1 MILRTATGADAGAL
15 AEIYGHHVLNGTG
28 TFEEVAPTPADM
40 EGRRAAVAALG
51 LPWLV
56 AADAGRVLGYAYAGP
71 YKLRSGYRYTVEDS
85 VYVAPDA
92 MGRGVGKALLT
103 EVLRICEEMGMRQM
117 MAVIG
122 DSGNAGSIALHK
134 SLGFQAAGA
143 GCDLGFKF
151 GRFLDIVW
159 MQKSLGGGSAS
170 APDTPGLALE
180 GH

>member
-1 MILRTATGADAGAL
+1 MILRAATGADASAL
-15 AEIYGHHVLNGTG
+15 AEIYGHHVRNGTG

-40 EGRRAAVAALG
+40 EVRRATVAALG

-56 AADAGRVLGYAYAGP
+56 AEADGRVLGYAYAGP

-85 VYVAPDA
+85 VYIAPDA
-92 MGRGVGKALLT
+92 VGRGIGKALLA

-117 MAVIG
+117 VAVIG
-122 DSGNAGSIALHK
+122 DSGNAASVALHT
-134 SLGFQAAGA
+134 SLGFHPAGA
-143 GCDLGFKF
+143 GRDLGFKF

-159 MQKSLGGGSAS
+159 MQKPLGGGATR

-180 GH
+180 GR